1 MSIIDDMAKRGP
13 TSDELAISIGYLVGA
28 FEMSLEDSGARM
40 ARLGGM
46 LSGSST
52 IRPVDE
58 QIARWGRVTQSD
70 AAEVA
75 ATLLNSTR
83 LTVSVGSA

>member
-1 MSIIDDMAKRGP
+1 
-13 TSDELAISIGYLVGA
+13 
-28 FEMSLEDSGARM
+28 MSLEDSGARM

-83 LTVSVGSA
+83 LTVSVGRA